1 MQPAEKRICP
11 IKGCGWHMGTLME
24 RVGNGTSK
32 IDDSDGYAVQNPA
45 YMLDSPE
52 INGRTATFFRLQ
64 EWLFLLINN
73 R

>member
-1 MQPAEKRICP
+1 
-11 IKGCGWHMGTLME
+11 MGTLME

-45 YMLDSPE
+45 YMLDSPD

-64 EWLFLLINN
+64 GWLFLLINN